1 LFVTNMT
8 KLLHHRSYPQQSL
21 TDKQASLSTSYLA
34 SIPGLYSYMR
44 APPFQ
49 DTWNVTLG
57 GSAQDLRG
65 EKISARGCGLLGRC
79 VPTVQLIRIM
89 TAHLS
94 QRAKSARGVPTS
106 AQAKKSPDSVGLF
119 CFGCGLLFVACP
131 FGMRYW
137 RTSVVRIWI
146 PDITA
151 RR

>member
-1 LFVTNMT
+1 MT

-65 EKISARGCGLLGRC
+65 EKISARGCDL
-79 VPTVQLIRIM
+79 
-89 TAHLS
+89 
-94 QRAKSARGVPTS
+94 
-106 AQAKKSPDSVGLF
+106 
-119 CFGCGLLFVACP
+119 
-131 FGMRYW
+131 
-137 RTSVVRIWI
+137 
-146 PDITA
+146 
-151 RR
+151 